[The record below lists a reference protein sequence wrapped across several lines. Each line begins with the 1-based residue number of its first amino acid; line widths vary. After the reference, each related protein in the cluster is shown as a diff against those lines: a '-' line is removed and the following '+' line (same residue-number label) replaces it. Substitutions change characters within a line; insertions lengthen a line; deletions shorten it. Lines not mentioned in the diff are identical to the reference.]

1 MGGGASQHSQ
11 QTMACG
17 TATATATAAQMAA
30 SGGQVSTASKQWHV
44 GPQQEQQPQ
53 RRWQLAGG
61 KSAQPANN
69 GVWDCDSNSY
79 CGTDGSQQGRHIHT
93 AGMKRRLWDSTR
105 RRRLQHEYRSVDQLG
120 HLFDLLLS
128 HLVVG
133 DVSMCLQ
140 GLPPAELGVGRVSF

>member
-1 MGGGASQHSQ
+1 
-11 QTMACG
+11 
-17 TATATATAAQMAA
+17 
-30 SGGQVSTASKQWHV
+30 
-44 GPQQEQQPQ
+44 
-53 RRWQLAGG
+53 
-61 KSAQPANN
+61 
-69 GVWDCDSNSY
+69 
-79 CGTDGSQQGRHIHT
+79 
-93 AGMKRRLWDSTR
+93 MKRRLWDSTR